1 MLDTVME
8 SQINQ
13 DLALEVT
20 NLDIAYRVR
29 GQDRQVIRDLSFSIR
44 KGETF
49 GLVGESGCGKSTVA
63 LAVIRYLTA
72 NGRIRSGNIRIA
84 DKDILKMDADEL
96 RRLRARHVSMVYQEP
111 GKSLNPSI
119 KIGHQVAEVF
129 EILGVNKADRMARVE
144 AILKRVHIV
153 DIQRVMG
160 CYPHQLSGG
169 MLQRVVI
176 AMALAVDPTLLIL
189 DEPTTALDATME
201 TEVLD
206 LIDDLRRE
214 FNSSVLFIGH
224 NLAVIRRMCHRVGV
238 LYAGTLVEEGNTKD
252 VFSAPRHPYT
262 VGLLRCLP
270 QLGLSKKDKRL
281 DTIPGFLPARL
292 DFHQGCVFTERCLN
306 AQDICHKVE
315 PELVATGVARVSRCH
330 FPDQILAIAPSS
342 QGPIPVE
349 SLEKRSDK
357 PVLSAKNLSKNFGSK
372 EKPQHVLRDISFQIM
387 PGETLGLVGESGSG
401 KTTIA
406 RMLLGMITPDEESE
420 ILLDGKPLAP
430 TVVKRNKAE
439 LEALQIVFQNPD
451 AALNRSQ
458 TIRHI
463 ISRPMQKFCGYR
475 GAYLKEKLLSL
486 AGQLRLTERYMP
498 MKPRQ
503 LSGGLKQRIAI
514 ARAFAGEPRVVVCDE
529 PTSAL
534 DVSVQAAILNL
545 LADMQAEK
553 HVSYL
558 FISHD
563 LRVVRYISDQIAVL
577 YLGRMMEIG
586 PAEDVF
592 NGPHHPYTESLI
604 AATMAESAQS
614 EAKITGDIPSVSKP
628 SGGCVFHTRCQRK
641 IGEICEQKEPELI
654 SYGQGHGIRCHL
666 PLDRLGR
673 AETSFTKSDN
683 IA

>member
-1 MLDTVME
+1 MLDAAME
-8 SQINQ
+8 NEIIQ
-13 DLALEVT
+13 DTALEVT

-29 GQDRQVIRDLSFSIR
+29 GQDRQVIRDLSFVIR

-84 DKDILKMDADEL
+84 GKDILKMDADAL

-111 GKSLNPSI
+111 GKSLNPSL
-119 KIGHQVAEVF
+119 KIGQQVAEVF
-129 EILGVNKADRMARVE
+129 EIIGVKKPDRMARAE

-153 DIQRVMG
+153 DVQRVMG

-224 NLAVIRRMCHRVGV
+224 NLAVISRMCHRVGV
-238 LYAGTLVEEGNTKD
+238 LYAGTLVEEGKTKD
-252 VFSAPRHPYT
+252 IFSAPNHPYT
-262 VGLLRCLP
+262 IGLLRCLP

-292 DFHQGCVFTERCLN
+292 DFHKGCVFAARCAI
-306 AQDICHKVE
+306 AQDLCHTTE
-315 PELVATGVARVSRCH
+315 PVLAPTGAGRVSRCH
-330 FPDQILAIAPSS
+330 FPEQILSISS
-342 QGPIPVE
+342 VNTLPLSAKELQA
-349 SLEKRSDK
+349 RSDR

-372 EKPQHVLRDISFQIM
+372 DHPHHVVRDISFQIM
-387 PGETLGLVGESGSG
+387 AGETLGLVGESGSG

-406 RMLLGMITPDEESE
+406 RMLLGMIEPDAESQ
-420 ILLDGKPLAP
+420 ILLDGEPLAP
-430 TVVKRNKAE
+430 LVGKRNKVE

-463 ISRPMQKFCGYR
+463 ISRPMQKFCGYK
-475 GAYLKEKLLSL
+475 GAKLKEKLLLL
-486 AGQLRLTERYMP
+486 AGQLRLTERYLP

-545 LADMQAEK
+545 LADMQEDRQ
-553 HVSYL
+553 VSYL

-563 LRVVRYISDQIAVL
+563 LRVIRYISDQIAVL

-592 NGPHHPYTESLI
+592 KGPHHPYTESLI
-604 AATMAESAQS
+604 AATMADSTHS
-614 EAKITGDIPSVSKP
+614 GSKLTGEIPSVAKP
-628 SGGCVFHTRCQRK
+628 SAGCVFHARCLRK
-641 IGEICEQKEPELI
+641 IGKICEEKEPGLI
-654 SYGQGHGIRCHL
+654 TYGSGHAIRCHL
-666 PLDRLGR
+666 PLDELGR
-673 AETSFTKSDN
+673 VDEN
-683 IA
+683 EV